1 MKHRKLQAGTGQAE
15 TLAELGNWLRQFRQE
30 QELSL
35 EDVASRT
42 LIPVRILRAIEEG
55 ELDILP
61 EPIYVQGFIRRYADI
76 LGINGIEFA
85 STFPTEA
92 RVVPPQQS
100 WISAMIETQL
110 RPLHLYLLY
119 TVIVVSAVSGLSY
132 LLNRSNSQI
141 ARYDALQ
148 STKPTPVAL
157 GPNLPD
163 ASSSKPIAAN
173 VAGSSVPAPSP
184 LPSVSSAATPS
195 PSSTSDQPVR
205 VSLTLTSQSW
215 VRVVAD
221 GKTEFEDVLPEGT
234 KRTWTGAKEITI
246 RAGNAGGVVVSHNES
261 QPKAMG
267 IPGDV
272 AELTFDSN
280 PQPASSSAATTIGTK
295 ERT

>member
-100 WISAMIETQL
+100 WVSAMIETQL

-132 LLNRSNSQI
+132 LLNRSNPQI

-148 STKPTPVAL
+148 TTKPSPVAL
-157 GPNLPD
+157 GPNLPVPSPKT
-163 ASSSKPIAAN
+163 ASPNAAE
-173 VAGSSVPAPSP
+173 SPAPSP
-184 LPSVSSAATPS
+184 LPTASPAATPFPS
-195 PSSTSDQPVR
+195 PTSDQPVR

-261 QPKAMG
+261 QPKTMG

-280 PQPASSSAATTIGTK
+280 PQPASSSAATNIRTK